1 MVTDHLFVSALVVYF
16 PLLRF
21 LNTNTYKF
29 YIVFILSYNILYLF
43 YIYIRLFLSKNNK
56 YNNRKFTAKNF
67 IYIYSFL

>member
-1 MVTDHLFVSALVVYF
+1 MVTDHLFVSALVVCF

-43 YIYIRLFLSKNNK
+43 YIYIFDYLYSKNNK

-67 IYIYSFL
+67 IYI

>member
-1 MVTDHLFVSALVVYF
+1 MITDHLFVSALVVCF

-43 YIYIRLFLSKNNK
+43 YIYIFDYLYSKNNK

-67 IYIYSFL
+67 IYI